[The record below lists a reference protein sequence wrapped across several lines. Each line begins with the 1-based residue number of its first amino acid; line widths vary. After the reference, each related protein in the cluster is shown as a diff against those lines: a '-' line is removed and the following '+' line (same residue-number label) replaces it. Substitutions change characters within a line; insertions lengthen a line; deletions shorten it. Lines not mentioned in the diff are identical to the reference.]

1 MSHEAR
7 ETRARSVV
15 KALGHRILM
24 TLTGFLIVYLTTGSI
39 SISIL
44 FLIVNSAV
52 GIVIYFLWERIWAKI
67 RWGIVK
73 SNK

>member
-1 MSHEAR
+1 MRHEAR

-15 KALGHRILM
+15 KTLGHRILM

-44 FLIVNSAV
+44 FLIVNSTV

-67 RWGIVK
+67 RWGIIK